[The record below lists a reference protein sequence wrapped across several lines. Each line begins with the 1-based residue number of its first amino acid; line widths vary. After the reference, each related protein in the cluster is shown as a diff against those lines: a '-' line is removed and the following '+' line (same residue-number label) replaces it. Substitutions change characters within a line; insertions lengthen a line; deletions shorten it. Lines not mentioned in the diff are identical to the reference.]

1 MMSQV
6 VIVSAF
12 AVLIPAEVAAKG
24 PWLASGLLLPQVLPH
39 QQSRC

>member
-6 VIVSAF
+6 VMVSTF
-12 AVLIPAEVAAKG
+12 AVMIPAEVAAKG
-24 PWLASGLLLPQVLPH
+24 PWQATSLLLPQVLPH